1 MHSGFPVG
9 RPPVDRFRPK
19 PVYRFRPKPVTLR
32 EGGTRGNLLDRRSR
46 PDDPVQPPEP
56 EENPPDERPGAAA
69 VEQGGDN
76 GGSGSVIGFLPGHFP
91 CSTWHG
97 SRCRE
102 AKMLTFRARGRRR
115 RGPLRVPPV
124 GYVRLTL
131 GRPYTI
137 ALAA

>member
-32 EGGTRGNLLDRRSR
+32 EGGNRGNLLDRRSR
-46 PDDPVQPPEP
+46 PDDPVQPHEP

-76 GGSGSVIGFLPGHFP
+76 GGSGSVIGLLTGHFLVP
-91 CSTWHG
+91 TWHG
-97 SRCRE
+97 ARSRASR
-102 AKMLTFRARGRRR
+102 MLPFLERGR
-115 RGPLRVPPV
+115 
-124 GYVRLTL
+124 LT
-131 GRPYTI
+131 
-137 ALAA
+137 